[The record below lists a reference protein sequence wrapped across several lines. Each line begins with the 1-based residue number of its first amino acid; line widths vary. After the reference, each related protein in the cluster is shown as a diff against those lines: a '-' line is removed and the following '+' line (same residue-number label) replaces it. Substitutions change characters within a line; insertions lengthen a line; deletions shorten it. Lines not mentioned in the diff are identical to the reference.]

1 MILLRVWAQGA
12 QLAGSFDPDAIL
24 GALRSQAQ
32 IPTILGP
39 AVMSGTDMWGI
50 DNMLSPPIP
59 INEVKAGTKRIQAQ
73 VRFDNW
79 FAARKEQIIKVVRD
93 KGQMWDQRA

>member
-1 MILLRVWAQGA
+1 VWAQGA
-12 QLAGSFDPDAIL
+12 QLAGSFDPDAVIE
-24 GALRSQAQ
+24 ALRKQSQ

-39 AVMSGTDMWGI
+39 AVMSGKDMWGI

-59 INEVKAGTKRIQAQ
+59 INEVRGGTKRIQAQ
-73 VRFDNW
+73 VGFENW
-79 FAARKEQIIKVVRD
+79 FNSRKEDIIKVVRD